1 MRIFV
6 LLYIFLF
13 LSSPAFAYVEEDNV
27 GLTEMTSGEQN
38 TNMYKLKSRNDYL
51 VKKLKK
57 FDEFSTRNGN
67 KDMQFNVTDIKDI
80 SVMEQKDF
88 DDRQN
93 KEILEELVK
102 LTADSQTLKYNV
114 KPDVYL
120 SLLSFNEI
128 KDAQIATALQK
139 QLSGV
144 NR

>member
-6 LLYIFLF
+6 LLYIFLL
-13 LSSPAFAYVEEDNV
+13 LSSQALAYVEEDNV
-27 GLTEMTSGEQN
+27 GLTEMTAGEQN

-57 FDEFSTRNGN
+57 IDEFSNRNGD
-67 KDMQFNVTDIKDI
+67 KDVQFNVTDIKDI

-93 KEILEELVK
+93 KKILEEIIKV
-102 LTADSQTLKYNV
+102 TADSQVLKTNV
-114 KPDVYL
+114 KPEVYF
-120 SLLSFNEI
+120 SLISFKGV
-128 KDAQIATALQK
+128 KDTQVAALLQK
-139 QLSGV
+139 QLSGG